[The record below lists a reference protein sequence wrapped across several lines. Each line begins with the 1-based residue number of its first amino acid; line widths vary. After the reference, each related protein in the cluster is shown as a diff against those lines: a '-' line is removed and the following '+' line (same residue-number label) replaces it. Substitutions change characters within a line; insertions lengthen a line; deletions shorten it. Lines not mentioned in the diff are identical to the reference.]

1 MELQLLEK
9 KTHCKT
15 CSLRFRAQTLT
26 FWKINGYCW
35 LIHTTTKKRV
45 IRQSSPRPS
54 HFAVVLDCLC
64 DSLFM
69 KCCAVFTSDVTKFN
83 SHQSKEYFSSSR
95 GDHQDVF
102 GVHELGYCVL
112 FRELWF
118 HLWTL
123 PQMHWWLLTKSKNAS
138 VWLEL
143 SKWGLMR
150 TPISKCV

>member
-15 CSLRFRAQTLT
+15 CSLRFRAQTLI

-54 HFAVVLDCLC
+54 HFAAVLDCLC

-150 TPISKCV
+150 TPISKCA